1 MRRAQ
6 VEAFGIAIAIVL
18 IIFIVLLFI
27 GFSANSKPA
36 NVKQEILYNRLAW
49 DFVNAVIKTTSNKT
63 TSNDCEM
70 SVQDLLM
77 DCATSKAITC
87 GSTGSIDSCEYS
99 EKAITK
105 ILDGSLGARNE
116 DYNFS
121 VKYNGAPIG
130 INSISTNGIASC
142 RNSNYANVPLSTG
155 SGTLEVS
162 IRICVK

>member
-1 MRRAQ
+1 MKRAQ

-27 GFSANSKPA
+27 GFSANSKPS
-36 NVKQEILYNRLAW
+36 NVKQEISDNKLTW
-49 DFVNAVIKTTSNKT
+49 DFVNAVIKTTST
-63 TSNDCEM
+63 CEGY
-70 SVQDLLM
+70 SIQDLLM
-77 DCATSKAITC
+77 DCATADEKILC
-87 GSTGSIDSCEYS
+87 NGKDSCEYS
-99 EKAITK
+99 RQEINQTL
-105 ILDGSLGARNE
+105 IRSLGARND

-130 INSISTNGIASC
+130 INSISTDGISSC
-142 RNSNYANVPLSTG
+142 RNSNYATVPLSTG